1 MLQTDR
7 ALALRAEPTRRSAN
21 LIPDPFADSRKIH
34 LTPLGGGGGGGG
46 SRGGGGGG
54 GFGHSGG
61 LCGRCG
67 GSLRG
72 RTVSS
77 SACGGGGPRRWRGLA
92 SPHGRPAASAASGGL
107 LIKNHETLLHFVLRF
122 FVLLLIA
129 VFGYHLHQ
137 AIYSID
143 GKWWGRQKESEY
155 GKIVARSWSFGSRI
169 VFPWFL
175 SIIPA

>member
-34 LTPLGGGGGGGG
+34 LFSGGGGGGGG
-46 SRGGGGGG
+46 SRSGGGGG
-54 GFGHSGG
+54 GFRRSGG
-61 LCGRCG
+61 LCGRCS
-67 GSLRG
+67 GSSRG
-72 RTVSS
+72 RTLSS

-92 SPHGRPAASAASGGL
+92 SPHGQPAASAASGGL

-129 VFGYHLHQ
+129 FLDTICHQ
-137 AIYSID
+137 CYI
-143 GKWWGRQKESEY
+143 
-155 GKIVARSWSFGSRI
+155 
-169 VFPWFL
+169 
-175 SIIPA
+175 